1 MKLER
6 ETNCYFSGD
15 SVRRAII
22 GPPGPRGEK
31 GDRGEPGYVQGYSQ
45 SQSYSQ
51 GGSQHGS
58 GRRDIDVRQ
67 LTETLDYSN
76 VAMKVTDYIKS
87 ESITAV
93 QHRDVFL
100 AV

>member
-1 MKLER
+1 MKLGCEI
-6 ETNCYFSGD
+6 NFNFSGD

-31 GDRGEPGYVQGYSQ
+31 GDRGEPGYVQGYMQ

-51 GGSQHGS
+51 GGSHHGS
-58 GRRDIDVRQ
+58 GRRDISG
-67 LTETLDYSN
+67 LTETMDYSN

-93 QHRDVFL
+93 KRRDVFF
-100 AV
+100 VVI